1 MTSKKQDKNFER
13 MKEEADFDK
22 NFNYQ
27 QLIDSNKCPT
37 RPMFTVWDISSHSKY
52 HGAHFAVYP
61 PELIKV
67 PILAT
72 CPPEGVVLDPFVGS
86 GTTCVVAK
94 ELNRKYVGID
104 ISEEYVKLARDRI
117 STSLDN
123 FFV

>member
-1 MTSKKQDKNFER
+1 
-13 MKEEADFDK
+13 
-22 NFNYQ
+22 
-27 QLIDSNKCPT
+27 
-37 RPMFTVWDISSHSKY
+37 
-52 HGAHFAVYP
+52 VYP

-94 ELNRKYVGID
+94 NFNRKYVGID
-104 ISEEYVKLARDRI
+104 ISEDYAKLARDRI